1 VTSLATHGP
10 TKSDPPARLD
20 ALQAPRALRGIR
32 RIVGTFLTLL
42 LLACT
47 LLPAFDVAS
56 ASPRA
61 AEVEAVLAL
70 STLPIAPDTGTNVST
85 LAVDTDDAP
94 AWADLPRPAVLLAR
108 NAAAPIAPRFIGGV
122 ATPAGS
128 PPERPPRPAAIA

>member
-1 VTSLATHGP
+1 MTSLATHGP
-10 TKSDPPARLD
+10 TKAVSPARLD
-20 ALQAPRALRGIR
+20 ALQAPRAPRGIR

-108 NAAAPIAPRFIGGV
+108 NAAPIAPHFIGGV

-128 PPERPPRPAAIA
+128 PLERPPRPAVIA